1 MEIKAL
7 DHSVNII
14 AMEKNGHAYAMC
26 CAWAMMVDYDKL
38 LCALGSQ
45 SVTGNQI
52 QKGDIIGFSSLKKE
66 QKSVAVQLGD
76 RHSDTVD
83 KLAGL
88 DYRTEDGAI
97 LINGSLSEISCKVI
111 DVLHLAGIESENVI
125 YLEMIKGKEN
135 AGDALHMSDFA

>member
-1 MEIKAL
+1 MELKAL

-14 AMEKNGHAYAMC
+14 GMEKNNHAYAMC
-26 CAWAMMVDYDKL
+26 CAWATMVDYDKL

-52 QKGDIIGFSSLKKE
+52 QKGDIIGFSSLKKA

-76 RHSDTVD
+76 RHSDTVN

-88 DYRTEDGAI
+88 DYRIEDGAI
-97 LINGSLSEISCKVI
+97 LINNSLSEISCRVL
-111 DVLHLAGIESENVI
+111 DVLHLAGIESENII